1 MMIYISAEA
10 PRKSQGLVGG
20 ERSGRKKKKGSL
32 SGLVHGQAAEGRVV
46 LFLLLFLH
54 H

>member
-10 PRKSQGLVGG
+10 SRKSQGLA
-20 ERSGRKKKKGSL
+20 GRAEQKKGSL
-32 SGLVHGQAAEGRVV
+32 SGLVRGQAAEGRVV
-46 LFLLLFLH
+46 LSLLLFLH